1 MEVVVL
7 ISIKKFIAITVGV
20 VMVLPMLAVRN
31 FFVPVFVIWFLI
43 NLLRDIERTGRLY
56 PYKFE
61 KKTTS
66 WLENSWMMMI
76 LTFLLW
82 YCGVLG

>member
-1 MEVVVL
+1 ML

-20 VMVLPMLAVRN
+20 VMVLPMLEVRN

>member
-1 MEVVVL
+1 ML

>member
-1 MEVVVL
+1 ML

-43 NLLRDIERTGRLY
+43 NLLKDIERTGRLY
-56 PYKFE
+56 PSKFE
-61 KKTTS
+61 KKIAS
-66 WLENSWMMMI
+66 WVGNSWIMMM

>member
-1 MEVVVL
+1 ML
-7 ISIKKFIAITVGV
+7 ISINKFIAITVGV

-61 KKTTS
+61 KKITS
-66 WLENSWMMMI
+66 WLENSWMMMM

>member
-1 MEVVVL
+1 MVVL

-43 NLLRDIERTGRLY
+43 NLLKDIERTGRLY

-61 KKTTS
+61 KKIAS
-66 WLENSWMMMI
+66 WVGNSWIMMM